1 LFINNIL
8 SFFYKYILIVLQT
21 ININIYLKFRVFDII
36 FNYLKYLKKIKKVN
50 IYFLTNIVFK
60 ICNKVLT
67 KFAKYYLRTKELNN
81 MLYNVIN
88 ILHKKLVFISCKIKN
103 KTTILLITKT
113 NIKQN
118 LRNIFNI
125 ITIWLLI

>member
-1 LFINNIL
+1 M
-8 SFFYKYILIVLQT
+8 QT
-21 ININIYLKFRVFDII
+21 ININIYLKFRVFHII

-81 MLYNVIN
+81 ILYNLIN
-88 ILHKKLVFISCKIKN
+88 ILHKKLAFISCKIRN
-103 KTTILLITKT
+103 KTAILLITKT

-125 ITIWLLI
+125 ITI